1 MPDVLSP
8 LTNGLAGVLATSHHL
23 TSSIGLTGGFAWVAA
38 LVLLVV
44 ALRTALLPLA
54 IRSFRHAIA
63 MSKAAPDLRRLQEQF
78 SGKNDLESLQALA
91 NERRELLARHGA
103 AGLGLTPIML
113 QLPLLWS
120 MYHLVTTLAA
130 GRPLGLLDAG
140 LVASASGAALLG
152 VQVSTRLLAAPLLV
166 TWPVL
171 LLAVVAAA
179 GSYAATRWGSVT
191 RPEGFM
197 AWLPAV
203 SAVGVLVTTCFV
215 PASVVLYW
223 ALTNAWTAGQQFV
236 LRRAIVA

>member
-8 LTNGLAGVLATSHHL
+8 LTNVLAGVLATSHHL

-44 ALRTALLPLA
+44 ALRIALLPLA
-54 IRSFRHAIA
+54 IRSFRHAVA
-63 MSKAAPDLRRLQEQF
+63 LSKAAPDLRRLQEQF
-78 SGKNDLESLQALA
+78 SGKKDLESLQALA

-103 AGLGLTPIML
+103 SGLGLTPMLL

-152 VQVSTRLLAAPLLV
+152 VQVSTNLLAAPLLV

-179 GSYAATRWGSVT
+179 SSYAANRWGSVT
-191 RPEGFM
+191 RPDGLM

-215 PASVVLYW
+215 PAGVVLYW

-236 LRRAIVA
+236 LRRAIAA

>member
-8 LTNGLAGVLATSHHL
+8 LTNVLAGVLATGHHL
-23 TSSIGLTGGFAWVAA
+23 TISVGLTGGFAWAAA

-44 ALRTALLPLA
+44 ALRIALLPLA
-54 IRSFRHAIA
+54 IRSFRHAVA
-63 MSKAAPDLRRLQEQF
+63 MSEAAPDLRRLQEKF
-78 SGKNDLESLQALA
+78 SGKRDLESMQSLA
-91 NERRELLARHGA
+91 NERRELLAGHGVS
-103 AGLGLTPIML
+103 GFGLTPMLL

-120 MYHLVTTLAA
+120 TYHLVTTLAA

-152 VQVSTRLLAAPLLV
+152 VQLSTRLLGAPLLT

-179 GSYAATRWGSVT
+179 GSYAASRWGSVS
-191 RPEGFM
+191 RPEGLL

-215 PASVVLYW
+215 PAGVVLYW
-223 ALTNAWTAGQQFV
+223 ALTNAWTAGQQVV
-236 LRRAIVA
+236 LRRAIAA